1 MEPPKGSK
9 GQAGGILTVWVCQQE
24 KVVSG
29 MTRRTT
35 CADVV
40 RALLAEQRRNNN
52 NSNNSGSGSSSK
64 TLGTTG
70 CGGKSLMG
78 HPDAYGV
85 VEKWRGYERV
95 LPGRTKLLRL
105 WTAWGAERSWVRFV
119 LVKKD
124 AFVQGAALRAAEA
137 RLVQSKVKPQ
147 PPPRSTAKFIE
158 ALSPELQ
165 RRIVRKAFRKLS
177 ALNGVK
183 EEEDDEDED
192 DAEDDDVDDAEDVDD
207 ENEPVAAEIEKKEVR
222 QKRNK
227 QQQQHKQGDETD
239 ELGEH
244 EKEMTRRMKR
254 ARRMRRGLESRQCAP
269 SPPLPAFAQR
279 LETLVHVVIS
289 QDHTV
294 RQQTQRLCQLDA
306 EIEEYEAR
314 THSDRVRKDGANYVH
329 DAYAL
334 GCGHEHAAASASGG
348 GMEGEGD
355 GGGGG
360 GGDFDSCPWE
370 DFEEYARV
378 CGEVLSLH
386 EQLRARENAIER
398 LSLEL
403 ERNRRTTRGSRAASA
418 RDSPI
423 ANEEVE
429 EEATAAAAYK
439 LSPDADETT
448 ADSHRVDFEA
458 AERLKSELG
467 ACAYV
472 GFRMDVEAQAAAGE
486 LARSERTLRTM
497 QREFERLVKN
507 IERMGVQ
514 QQLGQEEQDVGCA
527 STTSTHRTQVPPS
540 RCPPLHVAVGGKEF
554 ASGDGDDSD
563 TGLSS
568 MHSQDSD
575 TVVALESLV

>member
-1 MEPPKGSK
+1 K
-9 GQAGGILTVWVCQQE
+9 GQVAGILTVWVCQQE

-52 NSNNSGSGSSSK
+52 NSSSSSSK

-183 EEEDDEDED
+183 EEEEDDEDD
-192 DAEDDDVDDAEDVDD
+192 DAEDDDA
-207 ENEPVAAEIEKKEVR
+207 
-222 QKRNK
+222 
-227 QQQQHKQGDETD
+227 
-239 ELGEH
+239 
-244 EKEMTRRMKR
+244 
-254 ARRMRRGLESRQCAP
+254 RQCAP

-334 GCGHEHAAASASGG
+334 GYGHEHAAASGG
-348 GMEGEGD
+348 GMEGEG
-355 GGGGG
+355 GGDGGG
-360 GGDFDSCPWE
+360 GGDFDSRPWE

-386 EQLRARENAIER
+386 EQLRVRENTIER

-403 ERNRRTTRGSRAASA
+403 ERNRRTAGGSRAASA
-418 RDSPI
+418 SDSPI
-423 ANEEVE
+423 ADEEVE
-429 EEATAAAAYK
+429 EATAAAYK

-448 ADSHRVDFEA
+448 ADFHRVDFE

-467 ACAYV
+467 ASAYV
-472 GFRMDVEAQAAAGE
+472 GLRMDVEVQTAAGE

-514 QQLGQEEQDVGCA
+514 QQQQQEEDLDRA
-527 STTSTHRTQVPPS
+527 STTSTQRTQVSSPPS
-540 RCPPLHVAVGGKEF
+540 LCPPLHVAVGGKEF

>member
-52 NSNNSGSGSSSK
+52 NSNNNSGSGSSSK

-183 EEEDDEDED
+183 EEEDDED
-192 DAEDDDVDDAEDVDD
+192 DAEDDD
-207 ENEPVAAEIEKKEVR
+207 
-222 QKRNK
+222 
-227 QQQQHKQGDETD
+227 
-239 ELGEH
+239 
-244 EKEMTRRMKR
+244 
-254 ARRMRRGLESRQCAP
+254 
-269 SPPLPAFAQR
+269 R

-334 GCGHEHAAASASGG
+334 GCGHEHAAAAASGG

-403 ERNRRTTRGSRAASA
+403 ERNRRTTRGSRAASV

-439 LSPDADETT
+439 LSPDADETS

>member
-9 GQAGGILTVWVCQQE
+9 GQVAGILTVWVCQQE

-52 NSNNSGSGSSSK
+52 NSSSSSSK

-183 EEEDDEDED
+183 EEEEEDDEDD

-222 QKRNK
+222 QKRIK
-227 QQQQHKQGDETD
+227 QQQHKQGDEID

-244 EKEMTRRMKR
+244 EKEMTRRMRR
-254 ARRMRRGLESRQCAP
+254 ARRMRRCLEARQCAP

-334 GCGHEHAAASASGG
+334 GYGHEHAAASGG
-348 GMEGEGD
+348 RMEGEG

-360 GGDFDSCPWE
+360 GGDFDSRPWE

-386 EQLRARENAIER
+386 EQLRVRENTIER

-403 ERNRRTTRGSRAASA
+403 ERNRRTAGGSRAASA
-418 RDSPI
+418 SDSPI
-423 ANEEVE
+423 ADEEVE
-429 EEATAAAAYK
+429 EATAAAYK

-448 ADSHRVDFEA
+448 ADFHRVDFE

-467 ACAYV
+467 ASAYV
-472 GFRMDVEAQAAAGE
+472 GLRMDVEVQTAAGE

-514 QQLGQEEQDVGCA
+514 QQQQQEEKDLDRA
-527 STTSTHRTQVPPS
+527 STTSTQRTQVSSPPS
-540 RCPPLHVAVGGKEF
+540 LCPPLHVAVGGKEF